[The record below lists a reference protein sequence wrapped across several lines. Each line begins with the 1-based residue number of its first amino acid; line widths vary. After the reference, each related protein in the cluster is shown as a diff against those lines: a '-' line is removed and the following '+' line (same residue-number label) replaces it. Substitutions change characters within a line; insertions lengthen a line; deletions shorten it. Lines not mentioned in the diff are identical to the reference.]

1 MSYKDY
7 FREPDISMTLAQK
20 IELIKFNVNAAANL
34 ASQIKAGGGVTLQ
47 PTSNITVPSL
57 EQSEIKNNKSEESS
71 DKEVEKLYN
80 KISLLDIT
88 NLSEEE
94 IMNRIKSIIGNNP
107 TSFLIN
113 KLKLMLY
120 KEYVIYSK
128 MLLQAST
135 KSELAELQI
144 LINAITSKI
153 ELLDE
158 LEELEEEKE
167 LTEPITENNNLFF
180 LLSDSGNVI
189 ALESLRKNVPREY
202 YPVFK
207 ELLLSLKEGRTK
219 KVKMLSQKG
228 YLELKVKANGPGIR
242 IIFDKLSDNNYVILD
257 CFMKKF
263 DTSILYRN
271 TLINRSNQYQNKKN
285 LYLGQITNLEFIKK
299 HEGYLAEILTLLDSK
314 TLEGESLYET
324 RSI

>member
-7 FREPDISMTLAQK
+7 FHEPDISMTLAQK
-20 IELIKFNVNAAANL
+20 IELIKFNTNAAANL

-47 PTSNITVPSL
+47 PTSNIIVPSL

-94 IMNRIKSIIGNNP
+94 IINRIKSIMGNNP

-207 ELLLSLKEGRTK
+207 EILLGLKEGKAKGLKR
-219 KVKMLSQKG
+219 LAGYG
-228 YLELKVKANGPGIR
+228 YLELKNFKIR
-242 IIFDKLSDNNYVILD
+242 VIFDKLSTGNYIILD
-257 CFMKKF
+257 CFMKKV
-263 DTSILYRN
+263 DTGVSYRN
-271 TLINRSNQYQNKKN
+271 NLANRYNQYQNKKN
-285 LYLGQITNLEFIKK
+285 LYLDQITNPEFIKK
-299 HEGYLAEILTLLDSK
+299 HESYLAEILTLLDSK

>member
-1 MSYKDY
+1 
-7 FREPDISMTLAQK
+7 
-20 IELIKFNVNAAANL
+20 
-34 ASQIKAGGGVTLQ
+34 
-47 PTSNITVPSL
+47 
-57 EQSEIKNNKSEESS
+57 
-71 DKEVEKLYN
+71 
-80 KISLLDIT
+80 
-88 NLSEEE
+88 
-94 IMNRIKSIIGNNP
+94 
-107 TSFLIN
+107 
-113 KLKLMLY
+113 MLY

-128 MLLQAST
+128 MLLQTST

-207 ELLLSLKEGRTK
+207 ELLLGLKEGKAKGLKR
-219 KVKMLSQKG
+219 LARYG
-228 YLELKVKANGPGIR
+228 YLELKNFKIR
-242 IIFDKLSDNNYVILD
+242 VIFDKLSTGNYIILD
-257 CFMKKF
+257 CFMKKV
-263 DTSILYRN
+263 DTGVSYRN
-271 TLINRSNQYQNKKN
+271 NLANRYNQYQNKKN
-285 LYLGQITNLEFIKK
+285 LYLDQITNPEFIKK
-299 HEGYLAEILTLLDSK
+299 HESYLAEILTLLDSK

>member
-1 MSYKDY
+1 M
-7 FREPDISMTLAQK
+7 
-20 IELIKFNVNAAANL
+20 
-34 ASQIKAGGGVTLQ
+34 
-47 PTSNITVPSL
+47 
-57 EQSEIKNNKSEESS
+57 
-71 DKEVEKLYN
+71 
-80 KISLLDIT
+80 
-88 NLSEEE
+88 
-94 IMNRIKSIIGNNP
+94 GNNP

-207 ELLLSLKEGRTK
+207 EILLGLKEGK
-219 KVKMLSQKG
+219 AKG
-228 YLELKVKANGPGIR
+228 LKRLAGYGHLELKVNGPGIR
-242 IIFDKLSDNNYVILD
+242 IIFDKLSDNNYIILD
-257 CFMKKF
+257 CFMKKV
-263 DTSILYRN
+263 DTGVSYRN
-271 TLINRSNQYQNKKN
+271 NLANRYNQYQSKKN
-285 LYLGQITNLEFIKK
+285 LYLDQITNPEFIKK
-299 HEGYLAEILTLLDSK
+299 HESYLAEILTLLDSK